1 MTTPSSSAILRQYRS
16 LIREGRRFSD
26 YNVRAYALRTIR
38 TQFEEAVGQGEAV
51 EERLEFG
58 ATQLEM
64 LKRQSV
70 ISTMFPSG
78 SNVME
83 ALNRTDQLK
92 R

>member
-1 MTTPSSSAILRQYRS
+1 M
-16 LIREGRRFSD
+16 
-26 YNVRAYALRTIR
+26 RTIR